1 MSQRAQQ
8 VGQRPAKASRWMQRL
23 GTIALS
29 CGLAIGGLSGC
40 TAPTPNSNS
49 TSTGGKTK
57 VLASNSVLCDLT
69 RQIAQDSIDLKC
81 LIPGGTDP
89 HTYNPTPDDRKA
101 VETSSLVLYG
111 GYDFEPD
118 VVKLIQ
124 AANTKN
130 AIAVHELAVPK
141 PIMSEDGHDH
151 SHDHKDEKPKE
162 GEKKEDE
169 KKNSAAK
176 DGSPKESAAK
186 DKSEPDPH
194 VWHNV
199 KNGIAIV
206 QVLKIQLSQ
215 ASPTNTALYEKNA
228 KDLTDRLTQL
238 DTWITQSVATIPAP
252 AKKLVTTHNALS
264 YYGQAYGIP
273 IEGALQGIS
282 TDEKPNAQRIKT
294 LVDTIKSTQVPTL
307 FAELSVNPKLL
318 ETVAKE
324 ANVKLAATSLVAD
337 GLGEPGSP
345 SDTYEKM
352 MRENTKAIVTG
363 LGGKVEN

>member
-1 MSQRAQQ
+1 MARQSRNVGNTGYRVALLSIVLLTSCRNPATQ
-8 VGQRPAKASRWMQRL
+8 VPTRKPQVVASY
-23 GTIALS
+23 
-29 CGLAIGGLSGC
+29 
-40 TAPTPNSNS
+40 
-49 TSTGGKTK
+49 
-57 VLASNSVLCDLT
+57 SVLCDLT
-69 RQIAQDSIDLKC
+69 DQIAQDTINLKC

-89 HTYNPTPDDRKA
+89 HTYNPTPDDRKT
-101 VETSSLVLYG
+101 VETSSLILYG

-118 VVKLIQ
+118 VVKLIK
-124 AANTKN
+124 AANPKN
-130 AIAVHELAVPK
+130 TIAIHELAVPK
-141 PIMSEDGHDH
+141 PILSEGEHDH
-151 SHDHKDEKPKE
+151 GADHQEADTNGKAEV
-162 GEKKEDE
+162 
-169 KKNSAAK
+169 
-176 DGSPKESAAK
+176 
-186 DKSEPDPH
+186 DPH

-215 ASPTNTALYEKNA
+215 ANPTSTALYEKNA

-238 DTWITQSVATIPAP
+238 DTWITRSIATIPSTS
-252 AKKLVTTHNALS
+252 KKLVTTHNALT

-282 TDEKPNAQRIKT
+282 TDEKPSAQRIKT

-324 ANVKLAATSLVAD
+324 ANVKLSATPLVAD
-337 GLGEPGSP
+337 GLGEPGSS